1 MQEFDTNELLAVFIS
16 WSMMRAGFR
25 ATIDSIPAQSEP
37 PDPAAWFDEAFTLH
51 HRAVFSTAR
60 VVLRDSALA
69 EEVTQEVFLK
79 LYRHLDSAP
88 HADLLRPWLLRVTLN
103 EARNTIRSRN
113 RALARD
119 ANYQK
124 AVSQDP
130 GANFEPE
137 SSHQLEAARR
147 ALEKIKEPM
156 RSCLLLRHQG
166 LSYREIAQ
174 TLSLKENYV
183 GSLIARARKEFTRTY
198 GKIGVNR

>member
-1 MQEFDTNELLAVFIS
+1 MQEFDTNDGVAVFIP
-16 WSMMRAGFR
+16 WSKMRAGVQ
-25 ATIDSIPAQSEP
+25 ASIDSIPAQSEP
-37 PDPAAWFDEAFTLH
+37 QDTVVGFDEAFTLH

-60 VVLRDSALA
+60 AVVRDSALA
-69 EEVTQEVFLK
+69 EEITQEVFLK
-79 LYRHLDSAP
+79 LHRHLNSAP
-88 HADLLRPWLLRVTLN
+88 RGDLLRPWLLRVTLN

-119 ANYQK
+119 ANYQRIS
-124 AVSQDP
+124 SQDR
-130 GANFEPE
+130 AQMDAEA
-137 SSHQLEAARR
+137 SQQIEAARR

-166 LSYREIAQ
+166 LSYREIAT

>member
-1 MQEFDTNELLAVFIS
+1 MNVRVRSA
-16 WSMMRAGFR
+16 
-25 ATIDSIPAQSEP
+25 IDLVPVQSESR
-37 PDPAAWFDEAFTLH
+37 DAAAGFDEAFTLH

-60 VVLRDSALA
+60 AILRDAALA

-88 HADLLRPWLLRVTLN
+88 GGDLLRPWLLRVTLN
-103 EARNTIRSRN
+103 ESRNTIRTRN

-124 AVSQDP
+124 FRSADV
-130 GANFEPE
+130 ATEFEPE
-137 SSHQLEAARR
+137 SEQIKAARR
-147 ALEKIKEPM
+147 SLDKIKEPM

-198 GKIGVNR
+198 GKIGVSR